1 MSMELDTREFQRSL
15 LKYIPTTK
23 RDLPEIVNKR
33 AINIAF
39 KAIRYTPKAKPG
51 KIRRAMKMRSSM
63 NAPLA
68 ALILNKLQ
76 GQYGRKGYYGAEMR
90 SEIEE
95 FTKARIRGIGYLKSG
110 WLAAAQHLA
119 QMSGQRVGKSRVV
132 KVYGKGDHGRAK
144 YAKPGWTPTA
154 QIINMATGI
163 ADVGKPA
170 LQKAINAEAREIM
183 RHVERK
189 LKGTAR
195 KQRIRTR
202 K

>member
-1 MSMELDTREFQRSL
+1 MSIQLDTREFQRAL

-119 QMSGQRVGKSRVV
+119 QMSGQRGGTSRGA
-132 KVYGKGDHGRAK
+132 KDHGKGTHGRAK
-144 YAKPGWTPTA
+144 YAKPGWTPSA
-154 QIINMATGI
+154 QIINMASGI

-170 LQKAINAEAREIM
+170 LQRAVNAEAREIL

-189 LKGTAR
+189 MKGSAR
-195 KQRIRTR
+195 KHGIKTR
-202 K
+202 